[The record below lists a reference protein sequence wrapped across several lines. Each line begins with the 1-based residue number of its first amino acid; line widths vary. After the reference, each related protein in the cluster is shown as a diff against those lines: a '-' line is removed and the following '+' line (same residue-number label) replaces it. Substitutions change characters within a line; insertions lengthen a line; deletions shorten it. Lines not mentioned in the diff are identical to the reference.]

1 MPATHLALV
10 NITSLGAWAANLLG
24 RDQVPRP
31 WEALSEFL
39 LNERLRW
46 YPDRCPETLLE
57 DRTRTCSMVLAEATG
72 PSSGIAQACGIHSVC
87 SPYQGASAG
96 RALLYPGAAT
106 VLLYDLGKSLPSL
119 SPSCKMGTISPP
131 M

>member
-46 YPDRCPETLLE
+46 YPDCCPETLLMCIE

-87 SPYQGASAG
+87 SSYQGGSIC
-96 RALLYPGAAT
+96 RESPALPWCCHCFAL
-106 VLLYDLGKSLPSL
+106 
-119 SPSCKMGTISPP
+119 
-131 M
+131 